1 MTTITPGISCLMVVT
16 PIHLMLDDN
25 DYPSNLMLD
34 VSDDTNTS
42 YA

>member
-1 MTTITPGISCLMVVT
+1 MTTMMSVTT

-25 DYPSNLMLD
+25 DYPSNLVLD
-34 VSDDTNTS
+34 GSDDTNTS